1 MPTVTA
7 TEDTTRST
15 PLPTVTASEDT
26 TYSTPLPTTEVEVQ
40 TCTGEAQPL
49 HRHIVLSY
57 SYTQR
62 SLNSILCYPTATS
75 SNPLLPAVVF
85 LTVVVLLLIT
95 CVALLA
101 VALAVTANKLV
112 KSRAEKAHTDPP
124 HYYEQTGG
132 GEGKVK
138 DGIYAEV
145 EEGAAPTGGQWG
157 HYQELELGTMEGR
170 QYESLSKTNTTAK
183 A

>member
-1 MPTVTA
+1 M
-7 TEDTTRST
+7 
-15 PLPTVTASEDT
+15 
-26 TYSTPLPTTEVEVQ
+26 
-40 TCTGEAQPL
+40 
-49 HRHIVLSY
+49 
-57 SYTQR
+57 
-62 SLNSILCYPTATS
+62 
-75 SNPLLPAVVF
+75 
-85 LTVVVLLLIT
+85 
-95 CVALLA
+95 ALLA

>member
-1 MPTVTA
+1 M
-7 TEDTTRST
+7 
-15 PLPTVTASEDT
+15 
-26 TYSTPLPTTEVEVQ
+26 
-40 TCTGEAQPL
+40 
-49 HRHIVLSY
+49 
-57 SYTQR
+57 
-62 SLNSILCYPTATS
+62 
-75 SNPLLPAVVF
+75 
-85 LTVVVLLLIT
+85 VVLLLIT

-138 DGIYAEV
+138 DGIYDEV
-145 EEGAAPTGGQWG
+145 GEGTAPTGGQRG

-170 QYESLSKTNTTAK
+170 QYESLSKKNTSAK
-183 A
+183 V